1 MKTQAQKYNSQI
13 INLCLDQLAQ
23 AERLVF
29 SVNNINNLS
38 SPDNNDGYN
47 NQDGVREFNNDL
59 DNVSRLA
66 DNVIEDIHE
75 IKDNLQTLLEENNH
89 IEGVI

>member
-1 MKTQAQKYNSQI
+1 MKTQAQKDNSQI

-29 SVNNINNLS
+29 SVNNINNSS

>member
-1 MKTQAQKYNSQI
+1 MKTQAQKDNNQI
-13 INLCLDQLAQ
+13 INLCLDQLIQ

-38 SPDNNDGYN
+38 SPDNNNGYT
-47 NQDGVREFNNDL
+47 NQDSVREFNNDL
-59 DNVSRLA
+59 DNVSLLA
-66 DNVIEDIHE
+66 DNVIEDIYE
-75 IKDNLQTLLEENNH
+75 IKGNLQTLLEENNH